1 MIVLLVAALSVGVAQ
16 AQTTTGVVLQSECS
30 HVARNGSAG
39 GAVVGTALGAAIG
52 EGVASWLGF
61 GGAGKAIGTALGG
74 VGGAAA
80 GESVAAT
87 YTYECLLGVQ
97 HEGKIINT
105 KVVSKKQY
113 SVGQSVVVTAKSD
126 GSFHVR

>member
-1 MIVLLVAALSVGVAQ
+1 MRRIILLSALAAGSPAFAGVGVVEQ
-16 AQTTTGVVLQSECS
+16 AQCAQ
-30 HVARNGSAG
+30 VARNGSAG

-61 GGAGKAIGTALGG
+61 GGAGRAVGTALGG

-80 GESVAAT
+80 GESIAAT
-87 YTYECLLGVQ
+87 YTYECLLGVR
-97 HEGKIINT
+97 HDGKIIVT
-105 KVVSKKQY
+105 KVVSNKQY
-113 SVGQSVVVTAKSD
+113 SVGQSVVVTAMSD